1 MLQLELI
8 PDLNHCIETV
18 ARKEYDNLIKA
29 YLRAGKSD
37 AELEG
42 KIELLRSFLETSDFR
57 RLRQESESYLLQGQK
72 AKFIVYQ
79 EDGETRYRLVIA

>member
-1 MLQLELI
+1 MLQIELV

-37 AELEG
+37 AESEG

-72 AKFIVYQ
+72 VKFIVYQ